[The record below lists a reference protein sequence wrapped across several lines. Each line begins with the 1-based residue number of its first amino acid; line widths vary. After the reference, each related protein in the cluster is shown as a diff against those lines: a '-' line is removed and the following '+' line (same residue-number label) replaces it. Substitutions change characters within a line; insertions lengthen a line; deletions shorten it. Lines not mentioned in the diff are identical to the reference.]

1 MMQMTLK
8 LTSTCTGTQH
18 NKSVATA
25 MIVPIRVI
33 IIMATT
39 ALLTLS
45 LSLSLPQQ
53 QQQQQPTPSS
63 PSFLFFIQAFPLA
76 ITKRQHSSRHEGRS
90 SIDGR
95 TRWFGSTTTRNSHF
109 LSFSQSSL
117 QARVDDNVNNVR
129 QNKIT
134 NATSSISSSLSSSSS
149 SCGTMS
155 TPVSSSSS
163 SPSCTTTS
171 TDEFFFEEALIELE
185 SIQAQASPGLLF
197 PCPEKSVLVIEDIE
211 DNNQLLLQ
219 NVDYYGD
226 SIDDNEQY
234 GKGLMGLLSS
244 PPRANYEEISKA
256 MTKDQKEGDTVGVVV
271 VVVDDDDDNDDEKRM
286 QQEQEQKIVRSRWL
300 LIVAAALYGTNF
312 SVVKILG
319 DDMSIP
325 VGISTS
331 LRFGLAAFAT
341 LPWLLDGVVT
351 LPTFTSKPTTGTGTE
366 EQTTMPTT
374 MNSNYND
381 SDNSVSGKNTID
393 SRLMATLWGLEVGMW
408 NSFGYVAQA
417 VGLETTLAS
426 KSAFLCSMA
435 VVIVPLLDWIAGKK
449 LLSRQWIGAM
459 MALVGVGFLELGGGG
474 SGSSGGGG
482 EIVAATTTA
491 TGVLSSLTSDIT
503 KGDILSMVQPFTFGL
518 GFWRMEQAMKQYP
531 KEAPRMTAAQ
541 LTAVFV
547 SSVVYGLWSLDV
559 FDGGVTG
566 IVSSLA
572 DIGSSYPW
580 HEWFTDPSVIFALF
594 WTGCVTTALTIYME
608 TLALEYL
615 SAAETTLI
623 FSTEP
628 LWGTAFAVALMGE
641 QLGMNAAVGG
651 SLILAACI
659 YSNLG
664 INGVRDMSK
673 KTVDRILS
681 ITAATTVGR
690 ERGTVID
697 DKNRK
702 ETSTR

>member
-1 MMQMTLK
+1 L
-8 LTSTCTGTQH
+8 
-18 NKSVATA
+18 
-25 MIVPIRVI
+25 
-33 IIMATT
+33 
-39 ALLTLS
+39 
-45 LSLSLPQQ
+45 
-53 QQQQQPTPSS
+53 
-63 PSFLFFIQAFPLA
+63 
-76 ITKRQHSSRHEGRS
+76 
-90 SIDGR
+90 
-95 TRWFGSTTTRNSHF
+95 
-109 LSFSQSSL
+109 
-117 QARVDDNVNNVR
+117 
-129 QNKIT
+129 
-134 NATSSISSSLSSSSS
+134 
-149 SCGTMS
+149 
-155 TPVSSSSS
+155 
-163 SPSCTTTS
+163 
-171 TDEFFFEEALIELE
+171 FFEEALIELE

-244 PPRANYEEISKA
+244 PPRANYEEISKV

-271 VVVDDDDDNDDEKRM
+271 DDDDDNNDDEKRM

-541 LTAVFV
+541 LTAVFL

-673 KTVDRILS
+673 KTVDRIIS

>member
-1 MMQMTLK
+1 
-8 LTSTCTGTQH
+8 
-18 NKSVATA
+18 
-25 MIVPIRVI
+25 
-33 IIMATT
+33 MATT
-39 ALLTLS
+39 ALLSLS
-45 LSLSLPQQ
+45 LSLSLPQ

-76 ITKRQHSSRHEGRS
+76 ITKRQHSSR
-90 SIDGR
+90 
-95 TRWFGSTTTRNSHF
+95 
-109 LSFSQSSL
+109 QSSL

-149 SCGTMS
+149 CGTMS
-155 TPVSSSSS
+155 TPVSSSSSSS

-171 TDEFFFEEALIELE
+171 TDELFFEEALIELE

-244 PPRANYEEISKA
+244 PPRANYEEISKV

-271 VVVDDDDDNDDEKRM
+271 DDDDDNNDDEKLM

-541 LTAVFV
+541 LTAVFL

-628 LWGTAFAVALMGE
+628 LWGTAFVVALMGE

-664 INGVRDMSK
+664 INGVGDMSK
-673 KTVDRILS
+673 KTVDRIIS

-690 ERGTVID
+690 ERRTVID